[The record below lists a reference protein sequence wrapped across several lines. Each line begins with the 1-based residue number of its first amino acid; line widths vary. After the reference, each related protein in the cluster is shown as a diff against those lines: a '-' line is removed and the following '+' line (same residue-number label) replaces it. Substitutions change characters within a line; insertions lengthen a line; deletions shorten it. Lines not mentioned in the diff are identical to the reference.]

1 MGSNQSNQRKS
12 CTPCKPNTSSS
23 NRSSF
28 NNCNQ
33 TMTKVV
39 PGVICN
45 NNNNNNNN
53 KQRTSVQMNP
63 VQSTYY
69 QPRQSIYTPSV
80 PSYQPQTLNC
90 NQQQQQFRYQQNIQ
104 PSIQRTSTCC
114 YSPAPQ
120 SYQYHHHQ
128 PQPQPQPQPQHIR
141 QYSYNQPQ
149 IQPQRTSQYGSSQTT
164 MNCRQQQYYYN
175 NNNTNNNN
183 NNTYIPSYNGYYNNN
198 NSYNNSYGC
207 GGCQPVY

>member
-1 MGSNQSNQRKS
+1 MGSNQSRCNTSQRNKS

-28 NNCNQ
+28 NNFNQ

-39 PGVICN
+39 PGVIC
-45 NNNNNNNN
+45 NNNNNNN

-69 QPRQSIYTPSV
+69 QPPRQSIYTTPV
-80 PSYQPQTLNC
+80 PTHQPQTLNC
-90 NQQQQQFRYQQNIQ
+90 NQQQQQQQQFRYQQNIQ

-120 SYQYHHHQ
+120 PYHQYHHQ
-128 PQPQPQPQPQHIR
+128 QPQPQHIR

-149 IQPQRTSQYGSSQTT
+149 MQSQRTSQYNGTPQT

-175 NNNTNNNN
+175 NNNNNN
-183 NNTYIPSYNGYYNNN
+183 NNTYVPSYNGYYNN